1 MASVRS
7 YMGISPDAWAEPQR
21 VMGAEIA
28 AITDTAI
35 LQRVD
40 DIRSPGGYLRS
51 LTSNSA
57 AGGFSPGPM
66 VMALLSPAKQA

>member
-7 YMGISPDAWAEPQR
+7 YMGISPDAWAEAQR

-40 DIRSPGGYLRS
+40 TCAR
-51 LTSNSA
+51 
-57 AGGFSPGPM
+57 
-66 VMALLSPAKQA
+66 